1 MSKAPAMPM
10 YWDAYLADTTHL
22 TTEEHGAYMLL
33 LAAMWRRNGS
43 VPDDDKD
50 NARILGLTPA
60 KWRKIKARFADTI
73 SGFKMESG
81 TITQEKLQK
90 TWEIT
95 QEKIDKNRVN
105 GAKGGHA
112 KPNERNGLDQAN
124 AKFSQSPKA
133 TIPDPDPDPYT
144 KKEDTCV
151 SFAITIPA
159 IDNTSQA
166 VTSYND
172 AAERAGW
179 PKMQKLSPARRQ
191 ALNGRLKDAD
201 GIAGW
206 EYALNKAETSSF
218 LTGQTSKPFLASFD
232 FITKAANFIKIV
244 EGNYDDKPNIN
255 ANRTANGTSA
265 GRNSF
270 LDEIAAA
277 ARS

>member
-1 MSKAPAMPM
+1 MTALAMQQRGIKPAAKVVL
-10 YWDAYLADTTHL
+10 YWLADHHNGETGACFPSLNTLASECEMERSTVIRHL
-22 TTEEHGAYMLL
+22 EALESGGLIERDKRTRA
-33 LAAMWRRNGS
+33 NGS
-43 VPDDDKD
+43 QTST
-50 NARILGLTPA
+50 AYILTLTPVA
-60 KWRKIKARFADTI
+60 KYNSPCCKIQQPPVAI
-73 SGFKMESG
+73 CHPHNLGSINLGSE
-81 TITQEKLQK
+81 QK
-90 TWEIT
+90 TT
-95 QEKIDKNRVN
+95 NVVL
-105 GAKGGHA
+105 A
-112 KPNERNGLDQAN
+112 KPHLH
-124 AKFSQSPKA
+124 
-133 TIPDPDPDPYT
+133 
-144 KKEDTCV
+144 V
-151 SFAITIPA
+151 
-159 IDNTSQA
+159 DNISQA

-218 LTGQTSKPFLASFD
+218 LTGRTSKPFLASFD
-232 FITKAANFIKIV
+232 FITKAANFIKLM

-255 ANRTANGTSA
+255 ANRTANGTGA

>member
-60 KWRKIKARFADTI
+60 KWRKIKARFSDTI
-73 SGFKMESG
+73 SGFNMEDG

-112 KPNERNGLDQAN
+112 KPKERKGLDQAN
-124 AKFSQSPKA
+124 ASFSQSPKA
-133 TIPDPDPDPYT
+133 TIPEPEPNPEPRGET
-144 KKEDTCV
+144 TSVVLAKPHLHV
-151 SFAITIPA
+151 
-159 IDNTSQA
+159 DNISEA
-166 VTSYND
+166 VTCYND
-172 AAERAGW
+172 AADRAGW

-206 EYALNKAETSSF
+206 EYALSKAEASSF
-218 LTGQTSKPFLASFD
+218 LTGRTSKPFLASFD

-244 EGNYDDKPNIN
+244 EGNYDDKPIN
-255 ANRTANGTSA
+255 GTNRTANGTGAS
-265 GRNSF
+265 RNSF